1 MSVQRMLRLASLP
14 VAMGLTVWLSS
25 HGMAAQDG
33 AITIVLSEEP
43 DIIDPCESS
52 RSNVGRVVKQN
63 ITETLTE
70 IDPKD
75 GTITPRLATEWQQ
88 IDDLT
93 WRFKLRESVTFQD
106 GEPFNAEAV
115 KTAIERTLDDRIDC
129 EIRIKFFGGMEVT
142 PVVVD
147 EHTIDIKT
155 AKPAPIMPTMMG
167 TMTITSPNTVMG
179 ERTRDP
185 VGTGPYKFDHWD
197 VGQEIVLTRFDDY
210 WGEQPDVEKVTY
222 VFRTES
228 AVRAAMVA
236 TGEADIAPNIAV
248 QDATDPKMD
257 FSYLNSETSRLRI
270 DVNKPPLDDIRVR
283 KALNLGFDRD
293 AMIGTIF
300 SKDVIPA
307 TQLVVPSIPGHNP
320 DLKVWPYDPE
330 QAKQLLEEA
339 RADGAP
345 IDNEIVLICRTNI
358 YPNSTEACEAIM
370 AMYQAIGL
378 KIRVEMLDA
387 AAWVDW
393 LTKPFADD
401 RPVNIQQG
409 QHDNNNGDP
418 VFTVFNK
425 YHSEGGQSVLSNPD
439 LDKMIEGAEVATG
452 ADRIEKWQAVFAK
465 INDEIIADV
474 PMYHM
479 VGYSRVGPDVDFTP
493 DISSNSELQ
502 VAHVKLK

>member
-1 MSVQRMLRLASLP
+1 MLRLASLP
-14 VAMGLTVWLSS
+14 VAMGLTVWLTGQ
-25 HGMAAQDG
+25 GMAADGG

-43 DIIDPCESS
+43 DILDPCESS
-52 RSNVGRVVKQN
+52 RSNIGRVVKQN

-70 IDPKD
+70 INPKD
-75 GTITPRLATEWQQ
+75 GTITPRLATEWEQV
-88 IDDLT
+88 DDLT
-93 WRFKLRESVTFQD
+93 WRFKLREGVTFHD

-129 EIRIKFFGGMEVT
+129 EIRIKFFGGTELT

-155 AKPAPIMPTMMG
+155 TEPAPIMPTMMG

-197 VGQEIVLTRFDDY
+197 VGQEIVLKRFDDY
-210 WGEQPDVEKVTY
+210 WGEQPDVETANY
-222 VFRTES
+222 VWRTES
-228 AVRAAMVA
+228 AVRAAMVE

-248 QDATDPKMD
+248 QDATNPEMD
-257 FSYLNSETSRLRI
+257 FSYPNSETSRLRI

-283 KALNLGFDRD
+283 KALNLGFDRE
-293 AMIGTIF
+293 AMVGTIF
-300 SKDVIPA
+300 SEDVVPA
-307 TQLVVPSIPGHNP
+307 TQLVVPSINGHNP

-330 QAKQLLEEA
+330 EAKSLLEEA

-345 IDNEIVLICRTNI
+345 IDNEIVLICRTNL
-358 YPNSTEACEAIM
+358 YPNSPEACEAIM
-370 AMYQAIGL
+370 AMYQALGL
-378 KIRVEMLDA
+378 NVSLQMLDA

-409 QHDNNNGDP
+409 QHDTNNGDP
-418 VFTVFNK
+418 VYTVFNK
-425 YHSEGGQSVLSNPD
+425 YHSDGGQSVLSDPE

-452 ADRIEKWQAVFAK
+452 DDRRAQWQAVFAK

-474 PMYHM
+474 PMFHM

-502 VAHVKLK
+502 VALVKLK